1 MKPGLGVGTEFVH
14 VYVVPRTKTVRN
26 IFREAEEFADFPEIL
41 ATGFMV
47 ALMEWAC
54 TRALQPYLETGE
66 GSLGIRICVSH
77 DAPTPPG
84 LTVTV
89 RARVVSIDGKRLT
102 WHVVAHDGIDEIGRG
117 SHTRALIDLDR
128 FNRRLRKKIATM
140 K

>member
-1 MKPGLGVGTEFVH
+1 MKPGLEVGAEFVH
-14 VYVVPRTKTVRN
+14 AYDVPRTKTVRY
-26 IFREAEEFADFPEIL
+26 IFREAAEFADFPEIL

-54 TRALQPYLETGE
+54 TRALQPYLDAGE

-128 FNRRLRKKIATM
+128 FNRRLRKKSRR
-140 K
+140 

>member
-1 MKPGLGVGTEFVH
+1 MKPELEVGTEFVH
-14 VYVVPRTKTVRN
+14 AYDVPGTKTVRY

-41 ATGFMV
+41 ATGFVV

-54 TRALQPYLETGE
+54 TRALQPYLEAGE
-66 GSLGIRICVSH
+66 GSLGIRICVSR

-89 RARVVSIDGKRLT
+89 RTRVVSIDGKRLI
-102 WHVVAHDGIDEIGRG
+102 WHVVAHDGIDEFGRG

-128 FNRRLRKKIATM
+128 FNRRRRKKLRR
-140 K
+140 